1 MEPTPIAASP
11 LSQEDLASLRRAK
24 EALESPS
31 LTMKLASLVGSP
43 IEKLMAK
50 MPTVAQEKI
59 DDATQAA
66 LKKCLQL
73 ALRTLSKST
82 VDGVVLPPEK
92 PHNLMHKLAV
102 ATTGAAGG
110 AFGLFA
116 LPVELPVTTTLMFR
130 SICDIAR
137 SEGEDVHLIETQLQ
151 CLMVLG
157 MGGPSSSDDNAD
169 IGSIAVMFTDLKGST
184 ELYEALGDVTAY
196 NLVRDHFDFLLE
208 RVQRNHGFL
217 VKTAGDA
224 VMAAFSRP
232 DDAVRAALAIQD
244 DIASFNAAR
253 GGSMN
258 ATPIVLKL
266 GIHAGSCIAV
276 TTGDTL
282 DYFGATVNIAARLA
296 NECRGGEVIVSE
308 AVAKD
313 AETGAALANRMRR
326 EETAALRGVSEPV
339 RFVRVK
345 GFRDRLIDAEAE
357 RNQASVSS
365 PITEV

>member
-31 LTMKLASLVGSP
+31 LTMKLASVVGSP
-43 IEKLMAK
+43 IEKMMAK
-50 MPTVAQEKI
+50 MPNVAQEKI
-59 DDATQAA
+59 DEATQAA

-116 LPVELPVTTTLMFR
+116 LPIELPVTTTLMFR

-137 SEGEDVHLIETQLQ
+137 SEGEDVHLIDTQLQ

-169 IGSIAVMFTDLKGST
+169 IGYFIVRGTLAQSVSKATSEIASKGLSGHGST
-184 ELYEALGDVTAY
+184 ALLKFLQTVASRFSVQVSEQVAAKSIPAIGAVLGAMVNT
-196 NLVRDHFDFLLE
+196 VFMDHFQQMAHGHFTVRRLE
-208 RVQRNHGFL
+208 RQYGQL
-217 VKTAGDA
+217 A
-224 VMAAFSRP
+224 VERAFQT
-232 DDAVRAALAIQD
+232 I
-244 DIASFNAAR
+244 DIAS
-253 GGSMN
+253 G
-258 ATPIVLKL
+258 K
-266 GIHAGSCIAV
+266 
-276 TTGDTL
+276 
-282 DYFGATVNIAARLA
+282 
-296 NECRGGEVIVSE
+296 
-308 AVAKD
+308 
-313 AETGAALANRMRR
+313 
-326 EETAALRGVSEPV
+326 
-339 RFVRVK
+339 
-345 GFRDRLIDAEAE
+345 
-357 RNQASVSS
+357 
-365 PITEV
+365 

>member
-11 LSQEDLASLRRAK
+11 LSQGDLASLRRAK

-82 VDGVVLPPEK
+82 IDGVVLPPEK

-137 SEGEDVHLIETQLQ
+137 SEGEDVHLIDTQLQ

-169 IGSIAVMFTDLKGST
+169 IGYFIVRGTLAQSVSKATSEIASKGLSGHGST
-184 ELYEALGDVTAY
+184 ALLKFLQTVASRFSVQVSEQVAAKSIPAIGAVLGAMVNT
-196 NLVRDHFDFLLE
+196 VFMDHFQQMAHGHFTVRRLE
-208 RVQRNHGFL
+208 RQYGQL
-217 VKTAGDA
+217 A
-224 VMAAFSRP
+224 VERAFQT
-232 DDAVRAALAIQD
+232 I
-244 DIASFNAAR
+244 DIAS
-253 GGSMN
+253 G
-258 ATPIVLKL
+258 K
-266 GIHAGSCIAV
+266 
-276 TTGDTL
+276 
-282 DYFGATVNIAARLA
+282 
-296 NECRGGEVIVSE
+296 
-308 AVAKD
+308 
-313 AETGAALANRMRR
+313 
-326 EETAALRGVSEPV
+326 
-339 RFVRVK
+339 
-345 GFRDRLIDAEAE
+345 
-357 RNQASVSS
+357 
-365 PITEV
+365 

>member
-82 VDGVVLPPEK
+82 IEGVVLPPEK

-137 SEGEDVHLIETQLQ
+137 SEGEDVHLIDTQLQ

-169 IGSIAVMFTDLKGST
+169 IGYFIVRGTLAQSVSKATSEIASKGLSGHGST
-184 ELYEALGDVTAY
+184 ALLKFLQTVASRFSVQVSEQVAAKSIPAIGAVLGAMVNT
-196 NLVRDHFDFLLE
+196 VFIDHFQQMAHGHFTVRRLE
-208 RVQRNHGFL
+208 RQYGQL
-217 VKTAGDA
+217 A
-224 VMAAFSRP
+224 VERAFQT
-232 DDAVRAALAIQD
+232 I
-244 DIASFNAAR
+244 DIAS
-253 GGSMN
+253 G
-258 ATPIVLKL
+258 K
-266 GIHAGSCIAV
+266 
-276 TTGDTL
+276 
-282 DYFGATVNIAARLA
+282 
-296 NECRGGEVIVSE
+296 
-308 AVAKD
+308 
-313 AETGAALANRMRR
+313 
-326 EETAALRGVSEPV
+326 
-339 RFVRVK
+339 
-345 GFRDRLIDAEAE
+345 
-357 RNQASVSS
+357 
-365 PITEV
+365 